1 MANLEKA
8 PAYTGGYLTPKQMRE
23 NELKYGF
30 DEASRIAG
38 DKKVGVLETIAPT
51 IGNVLM
57 KGISSTGNVIENA
70 MNPERFADNFVKT
83 NKDSSIFQAIGSA
96 ITQPFSYDATPD
108 ITDKLSDVATKAN
121 LDFKREVA
129 NRGSTLGSDIT
140 GLAAEAVAYLPFYK
154 IGAMSNTRIAL
165 NAKPKELADNVTA
178 HFVSDDALKFMKQ
191 DYKSELRGALLKDA
205 TSNALKLGAV
215 GTGVG
220 AVLQE
225 DPDTIAQRTLLDAS
239 VGFVGTAGTAPLMRA
254 YDFTSRKFGGTGVD
268 APLPTATQKVKD
280 KVSNAFE
287 IAKPIARE
295 IAADILEVGVEGL
308 DTAVKKYTG
317 TSLKNYV
324 VDTEGSPKGGPAV
337 VTDKTRTMKKGIKT
351 QEVVDPKVRS
361 IAEKRRL
368 EGFKKKDEVVL
379 PGGSKLQETFTD
391 TGGRQYAS
399 DYLTSHLGGDSQAA
413 SLKLNR
419 MKAGQEDAY
428 ADDAMKS
435 FDKAVNNL
443 DAYGKTEAKIKSTKN
458 LSDIEKV
465 QLRDKFESKLYNQ
478 IADKVTD
485 DTQKQLYRKRALD
498 AEARANNIT
507 IPTKDD
513 IDNAVKSKVENAKI
527 SEYEP
532 IDYSSN
538 IKTEF
543 KLASDANKNK
553 AGGTAAYHTEKY
565 HSLSEDARGPL
576 IAKAV
581 IDKVDKTAM
590 LKASDDLK
598 IKAKL
603 AFPRENLDINNIPD
617 NVKYKFPQEVAELEG
632 HRNRLYDVTA
642 FNNGEIKSDELAFRE
657 SKRLDKE
664 FSAREQVA
672 GKLTTADEVSKFGE
686 ARTKAYDDI
695 MVIPRKVSVKSIK
708 EKRGIAKDKSFEFD
722 YEKNKVIVNKRQAV
736 ADYIEKGI
744 LDRYSKNAERP
755 FEYKLSLSEKRDI
768 DANPDFFKDVGR
780 ARILLVDKHMPNV
793 PAKDVAK
800 TKEAANIEFN
810 TLLKDYNSNKLGLT
824 DKENV
829 FKIKHSEETSDA
841 VNSVAALI
849 SVITGDVKLAQ
860 RVFKKADGI
869 DFRETVGNHI
879 NKADDGFF
887 ENLKGSAVSKD
898 DVKTVYTPDMYGSME
913 KGTAE
918 AALADLPWL
927 KTMDN
932 ANKFVQEYYSAMAKE
947 VPAIGEFAKK
957 MDEVFKANTTGKF
970 SWTLPDGKKVEI
982 ELSGYKTYNIVETS
996 GGKTKTIGKVNIV
1009 NGTKDEFSKALMPRF
1024 IHSIDAWI
1032 ARTIRKDLNLQTK
1045 HDAITYPKEMRKE
1058 VDAKYRSLMKQLQDE
1073 DFGNKAIKEL
1083 SEGKIDMPRKGNLD
1097 KIFKDKSRE
1106 FLKVED
1112 FQNEVKEI
1120 VKKPWSEMVPA
1131 TGMTKIE
1138 TMISYMT
1145 TMTHRNQ
1152 EHHTIVDAMIDEI
1165 VHTKVSIPKAGDD
1178 VFERQLALAIQG
1190 KGFSEKTMIPAPDGV
1205 SKGAWKS
1212 ANEYLYNRFRAGVEY
1227 NPNLKSSIK
1236 GDRQFFT
1243 ERGYPVGTKMSGI
1256 REIRNKLA
1264 NDIMSSGSGTRGQT
1278 ASEVLE
1284 SGTATVKSI
1293 DEAITSGKPIDIP
1306 SEQIDDAIKT
1316 EAGKFDMFDEEIRKV
1331 LEEAERLKNA
1341 EAGSEQAK
1349 QSFSEGMKSG
1359 FDKAS
1364 FAGNAKRIF
1373 DFFKSKSGDMSP
1385 RANGIW
1391 KSIEDTLDKVNGFDI
1406 IVYNKVESILDDM
1419 AEKNPAFAEMQTK
1432 WRESHIVDEQ
1442 LSALREASKKYGETA
1457 YDGVNK
1463 NLNAEHKG
1471 MLKEFLDS
1479 ISDTGKHLKN
1489 KYEYSKEHKT
1499 FSKILGITTPSKKL
1513 ADEAGD
1519 RLTKHIQKLLKDK
1532 NQDEY
1537 MRNVFFTDAIGL
1549 RGIKSK
1555 AEADVWF
1562 ADHYQLYSRMQK
1574 HIDASADGVG
1584 RGENQ
1589 RGFYAN
1595 NASVIAEHYNL
1606 KGYEDIID
1614 QMISIKAMDN
1624 VDGWE
1629 WYAKNVDTAEV
1640 QDLLSIAKSMKD
1652 RSTAIFAFTNDLN
1665 LMQKGYIQD
1674 SFDNPKIWDNKMK
1687 RYVHDADPKL
1697 EAGAL
1702 GFDSMSAKV
1711 GEDVKGIKVT
1721 DVANPYEYAEK
1732 HGLKV
1737 SARGFM
1743 NVADLETRTKM
1754 GLKRDL
1760 AMMLGNTEATLRR
1773 KDAQL
1778 NTFTEILT
1786 HSDDTFKSMFSKN
1799 KQDGFVKL
1807 SLEESY
1813 RLPKFAR
1820 DEIVYVNKEFKDKLI
1835 GRNEFSLSN
1844 ADTSYGLKVA
1854 DRLLKDT
1861 VSIFKQSNVLK
1872 NLSSFKNAFLV
1883 SYSYHMLA
1891 HGNPMKAL
1899 RYNKDAIGAWREFKA
1914 ITAEFDLATAQGKLT
1929 PELIAKYR
1937 DNEAV
1942 QMLKDGLSINTLDG
1956 VRTNGS
1962 MLNNMLS
1969 ELTGGH
1975 LDRITNEIM
1984 FNQNAITGGFA
1995 KDAFS
2000 YLDFQAR
2007 YMMYRGFKDS
2017 GSNNIDAMMRT
2028 NDMFGQMDE
2037 IAPVFID
2044 AIDKYGLAVF
2054 AKWAASVLP
2063 AVAKTVKHNPL
2074 KAAAIALSILYLS
2087 DETNTHLSSVSPVE
2101 SLVDM
2106 PYGFVTGDGALYE
2119 TRNIHKLIPG
2129 VYRDLYKQGAY
2140 YMDDEVVRNP
2150 ITEPDLLWKDRLAP
2164 YRNSDGEYVDNRGV
2178 VQMIYDA
2185 FASDEVGEVSDDKQ
2199 TYLKDNDTSSI
2210 GSNESTYSATSEN
2223 NTDTPKYDTPYDK
2236 TRYKSIREYRNKG
2249 E

>member
-1 MANLEKA
+1 M
-8 PAYTGGYLTPKQMRE
+8 PYVE
-23 NELKYGF
+23 NESNQRNFTPERTRPPDSAVNKLLELGRYSEAQNLLGVNPVTLKQ
-30 DEASRIAG
+30 S
-38 DKKVGVLETIAPT
+38 VLTNLAQPFNIIPT
-51 IGNVLM
+51 IGNIAENTFDVLSGDTAFAKNVQKKTKNKNALDSAFTYLNEIANYDNTPDFTDKLLQSNLSM
-57 KGISSTGNVIENA
+57 QREMEKAKSIRGSTIAADVATLIPDAVAIAASWNVGGISSIRKVANMVNPTNVQKAIAVSMDSISNASKFGTIEALNSTLLG
-70 MNPERFADNFVKT
+70 R
-83 NKDSSIFQAIGSA
+83 
-96 ITQPFSYDATPD
+96 DATD
-108 ITDKLSDVATKAN
+108 IKENTY
-121 LDFKREVA
+121 
-129 NRGSTLGSDIT
+129 G
-140 GLAAEAVAYLPFYK
+140 AA
-154 IGAMSNTRIAL
+154 
-165 NAKPKELADNVTA
+165 
-178 HFVSDDALKFMKQ
+178 
-191 DYKSELRGALLKDA
+191 
-205 TSNALKLGAV
+205 AV
-215 GTGVG
+215 GG
-220 AVLQE
+220 L
-225 DPDTIAQRTLLDAS
+225 
-239 VGFVGTAGTAPLMRA
+239 GTALVAAPGAIA
-254 YDFTSRKFGGTGVD
+254 YDKVSKLFGGTGLN
-268 APLPTATQKVKD
+268 APSPTAYDNAKVKI
-280 KVSNAFE
+280 SNAFE

-317 TSLKNYV
+317 TSLNNYV
-324 VDTEGSPKGGPAV
+324 VDTEGSHKGGPAV
-337 VTDKTRTMKKGIKT
+337 VTDKTRTMEKGIKT
-351 QEVVDPKVRS
+351 QEVVDPKIRS

-368 EGFKKKDEVVL
+368 EGFKKKDEVML
-379 PGGSKLQETFTD
+379 LGGSKLQETFTD

-443 DAYGKTEAKIKSTKN
+443 DAYGKTEAKIKSPKN

-465 QLRDKFESKLYNQ
+465 QLRDKFEAKLYNQ

-498 AEARANNIT
+498 AEARANDIS

-543 KLASDANKNK
+543 ELASDANKNK
-553 AGGTAAYHTEKY
+553 AGGIAAYHTEKY

-603 AFPRENLDINNIPD
+603 AFPNKELDINNIPD
-617 NVKYKFPQEVAELEG
+617 DVKYKFPQEVAELEG

-642 FNNGEIKSDELAFRE
+642 FNKGEIKSDELAFRE

-708 EKRGIAKDKSFEFD
+708 EKRGIVKDKSFKFD

-793 PAKDVAK
+793 PAKDVVKA
-800 TKEAANIEFN
+800 KEAANIEFN
-810 TLLKDYNSNKLGLT
+810 TLLKDYNSKKLGLT

-879 NKADDGFF
+879 TKADDGFF
-887 ENLKGSAVSKD
+887 AKLKGEANGKDFEAVSKD
-898 DVKTVYTPDMYGSME
+898 DVKSVYTPDMYGSME

-927 KTMDN
+927 KTIDN

-947 VPAIGEFAKK
+947 VPAIGEFSDK

-1024 IHSIDAWI
+1024 VHSIDAWI

-1284 SGTATVKSI
+1284 SGTSTVKSI
-1293 DEAITSGKPIDIP
+1293 DEDITSGKPIDIP
-1306 SEQIDDAIKT
+1306 SEQIDDVIKT
-1316 EAGKFDMFDEEIRKV
+1316 EAGKFDMFDEETRKL
-1331 LEEAERLKNA
+1331 LEEAESLKNA

-1419 AEKNPAFAEMQTK
+1419 AEKNPAFADMQTK

-1499 FSKILGITTPSKKL
+1499 FSKILGMTTPSKKL

-1519 RLTKHIQKLLKDK
+1519 RLTKHIQKLLRDK

-1537 MRNVFFTDAIGL
+1537 MRNIFFTDAIGL

-1574 HIDASADGVG
+1574 HIDASADGIG

-1595 NASVIAEHYNL
+1595 NASVIAEYYNL

-1629 WYAKNVDTAEV
+1629 WYAKNVDTDEV
-1640 QDLLSIAKSMKD
+1640 QDLLSIAQSMKD
-1652 RSTAIFAFTNDLN
+1652 RSKAIFAFTNDLN

-1914 ITAEFDLATAQGKLT
+1914 ITSEFDLATAQGKLT

-1937 DNEAV
+1937 DNEVV

-1975 LDRITNEIM
+1975 FDRITNEIM

-2007 YMMYRGFKDS
+2007 YMMHRGFKDS
-2017 GSNNIDAMMRT
+2017 GLNSIDAMMRT

-2063 AVAKTVKHNPL
+2063 AVAKTIKHNPL

-2185 FASDEVGEVSDDKQ
+2185 FASDEVG
-2199 TYLKDNDTSSI
+2199 
-2210 GSNESTYSATSEN
+2210 
-2223 NTDTPKYDTPYDK
+2223 
-2236 TRYKSIREYRNKG
+2236 
-2249 E
+2249 